1 MGILSFIIFLPFL
14 FKENTMAYKEVMDDK
29 ENNTLNAIDY
39 LKDTNKI
46 ATIYEAT
53 NADFKI
59 IEHTVEIPDKEK
71 KESHVK
77 PLVTVLLFCSIYI
90 AVASADDLIYY
101 TSPFFS
107 EST

>member
-1 MGILSFIIFLPFL
+1 MGILSFIILLPFL

-59 IEHTVEIPDKEK
+59 GELTLEMPDKEK
-71 KESHVK
+71 KESVSSLETGTSGFVSDGVISAQQTFWGSWND
-77 PLVTVLLFCSIYI
+77 PSVL
-90 AVASADDLIYY
+90 D
-101 TSPFFS
+101 
-107 EST
+107 